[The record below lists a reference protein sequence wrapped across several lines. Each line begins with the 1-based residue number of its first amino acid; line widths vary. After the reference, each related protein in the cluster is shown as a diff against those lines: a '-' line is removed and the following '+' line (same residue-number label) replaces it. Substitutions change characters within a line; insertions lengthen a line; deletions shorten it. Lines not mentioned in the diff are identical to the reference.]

1 MSKQNEKYKFS
12 IVVPCYNEEK
22 NIPILVE
29 RFKNFIENENILIVL
44 VDNGSSDGSKA
55 LIEDL
60 VKTYNFSSII
70 IFLMM
75 YYRSFQGYLIFF
87 TRSPSN
93 FLVSPNVRLGNK
105 KIRDLN
111 NFRTITFYCISNPI
125 AFLPILI

>member
-44 VDNGSSDGSKA
+44 VNNGSSDGSKA

-60 VKTYNFSSII
+60 VKTYNF
-70 IFLMM
+70 LT
-75 YYRSFQGYLIFF
+75 FF
-87 TRSPSN
+87 H
-93 FLVSPNVRLGNK
+93 
-105 KIRDLN
+105 
-111 NFRTITFYCISNPI
+111 
-125 AFLPILI
+125 

>member
-44 VDNGSSDGSKA
+44 VNNGSSDGSKA

-60 VKTYNFSSII
+60 VKTYNFLTFVHIEKNV
-70 IFLMM
+70 
-75 YYRSFQGYLIFF
+75 GLI
-87 TRSPSN
+87 
-93 FLVSPNVRLGNK
+93 
-105 KIRDLN
+105 
-111 NFRTITFYCISNPI
+111 
-125 AFLPILI
+125 

>member
-44 VDNGSSDGSKA
+44 VNNGSSDGSKA

-60 VKTYNFSSII
+60 VKTYNFLTFVHIEKNIGYGNFEYIPTIPKESHKVENSSKEMLVQYLKENDII
-70 IFLMM
+70 
-75 YYRSFQGYLIFF
+75 
-87 TRSPSN
+87 
-93 FLVSPNVRLGNK
+93 
-105 KIRDLN
+105 
-111 NFRTITFYCISNPI
+111 
-125 AFLPILI
+125 

>member
-44 VDNGSSDGSKA
+44 VNNGSSDGSKA

-60 VKTYNFSSII
+60 VKTYNFLTFGSSA
-70 IFLMM
+70 
-75 YYRSFQGYLIFF
+75 
-87 TRSPSN
+87 
-93 FLVSPNVRLGNK
+93 
-105 KIRDLN
+105 
-111 NFRTITFYCISNPI
+111 ITK
-125 AFLPILI
+125 LL